1 MTTDVWREC
10 RGEEAIK
17 PLNFNAYRI
26 VESQEQI
33 ATANLVDTLEE
44 QAVLEGLLE
53 QTKPPQPTKTHKH
66 YLLTTPFRYPP
77 LKHGSRF
84 GTRSK
89 RSLFYASM
97 TVATALA
104 ETAYYR
110 FVFLDGMEA
119 PWNGRLLTEHSS
131 FLTRVATVRGVE
143 LNQPPFSQ
151 FEHVLASPSDYIA
164 TQVLGQRMRDAD
176 IGAFH
181 FKSAR
186 DLKGGVN
193 AGVFQVGSIRSKLP
207 QNMQQWLCATTGDE
221 IVLQQSRYRNNIFR
235 FSFTEFC
242 VDGRLPQP
250 AF

>member
-1 MTTDVWREC
+1 MTIDVWREC
-10 RGEEAIK
+10 RGKDAIK
-17 PLNFNAYRI
+17 SLNFNAHRI

-53 QTKPPQPTKTHKH
+53 QTKPPQPITSQKH

-84 GTRSK
+84 GTRSEP
-89 RSLFYASM
+89 SLFYASM

-110 FVFLDGMEA
+110 FVFLDGMES
-119 PWNGRLLTEHSS
+119 PWNGRLLTEQSS
-131 FLTRVATVRGVE
+131 FVARIATERGAE
-143 LNQPPFSQ
+143 LNQRPFSR
-151 FEHVLASPSDYIA
+151 FETLLASPLDYRA
-164 TQVLGQRMRDAD
+164 TQMLGQRMRDAKVE
-176 IGAFH
+176 GFR

-186 DLKGGVN
+186 DLNGGVN
-193 AGVFQVGSIRSKLP
+193 AGVFQPGAIRSKQP
-207 QNMQQWLCATTGDE
+207 QKIQQWLCSTTGDE
-221 IVLQQSRYRNNIFR
+221 IVFQQNLNRNNVFR